1 MNIQE
6 LIRPHIRNLQ
16 PYSSARDEY
25 SGKVGVFLDANEN
38 PLGSVGGGRYERYP
52 DPHQRE
58 IKARLAKIKGVREA
72 QIFIGNGSDE
82 AIDLLFRAF
91 CEAGQDHILLN
102 PPTYGMYKVSAEING
117 VEITQ
122 VNLRPDYQLDMD
134 ALGERL
140 VEQPKLTFLCSPN
153 NPTGNLLQRVDMI
166 KVLQQSKGLVIVD
179 EAYIDFAPEA
189 TMLNLLDQYP
199 NLVVL
204 QTFSK
209 AWGMAGL
216 RCGMAFGHPE
226 VIATLNRI
234 KPPYN
239 VNQLTQEAILK
250 ALGQVAEKDAMVEE
264 ILRQR
269 AALIGQLGQ
278 LEMVEQIYPT
288 EANFVLIKVA
298 NPNRLYDALIERQI
312 IIRNRSKVTLCEGCL
327 RVTVGTQAENEQ
339 LIVELKS
346 LAKISA

>member
-1 MNIQE
+1 MNIQA
-6 LIRPHIRNLQ
+6 LIRPHIRDLK

-25 SGKVGVFLDANEN
+25 SGKVGLFLDANEN

-58 IKARLAKIKGVREA
+58 IKARLAQIKGVRAE

-82 AIDLLFRAF
+82 AIDLLLRAF

-117 VEITQ
+117 VAIK
-122 VNLRPDYQLDMD
+122 LAHLKPDYHLDMA

-153 NPTGNLLQRVDMI
+153 NPTGNLLRREDI
-166 KVLQQSKGLVIVD
+166 IAVLQQSKGLVIVD

-189 TMLNLLDQYP
+189 SSLSLLEQYP

-226 VIATLNRI
+226 VIAALNRI
-234 KPPYN
+234 KAPYN

-250 ALGQVAEKDAMVEE
+250 ALEQVEEKDAMVAE
-264 ILRQR
+264 ILAQRQ
-269 AALIGQLGQ
+269 ALIKQ
-278 LEMVEQIYPT
+278 LEQLSMVERIYPT

-298 NPNRLYDALIERQI
+298 NPNQLYDALIEKQI

-327 RVTVGTQAENEQ
+327 RITIGTQAENKQ
-339 LIVELKS
+339 LIKELKS
-346 LAKISA
+346 LAKTIA

>member
-25 SGKVGVFLDANEN
+25 SGQVGVFLDANEN

-58 IKARLAKIKGVREA
+58 IKARLAEIKGVKEE

-117 VEITQ
+117 VEIKR

-153 NPTGNLLQRVDMI
+153 NPTGNLLQRADMLS
-166 KVLQQSKGLVIVD
+166 VLAQSKGLVIVD

-189 TMLNLLDQYP
+189 TMLSLLDQYP

-226 VIATLNRI
+226 VIAALNRI

-250 ALGQVAEKDAMVEE
+250 ALAQVTEKDAMVAE
-264 ILRQR
+264 ILSQR
-269 AALIGQLGQ
+269 AALIEQLGR
-278 LEMVEQIYPT
+278 LDMVEQIYPT

-298 NPNRLYDALIERQI
+298 NPNQLYDALIERQI
-312 IIRNRSKVTLCEGCL
+312 IIRNRSKVTLCESCL
-327 RVTVGTQAENEQ
+327 RITVGTQTENEQ
-339 LIVELKS
+339 LIQELTS
-346 LAKISA
+346 LARTSV

>member
-1 MNIQE
+1 MNIQD
-6 LIRPHIRNLQ
+6 LIRPHIRDLM

-25 SGKVGVFLDANEN
+25 SGKVGVFLDANDN

-52 DPHQRE
+52 DPHQRA
-58 IKARLAKIKGVREA
+58 IKERLAEIKGVRPA

-82 AIDLLFRAF
+82 AIDLLFRTF

-117 VEITQ
+117 IEIQ
-122 VNLRPDYQLDMD
+122 SSNLTLDYQLDMA

-140 VEQPKLTFLCSPN
+140 VTEPKLTFLCSPN
-153 NPTGNLLQRVDMI
+153 NPTGNLLRREDI
-166 KVLQQSKGLVIVD
+166 ISVLEQSNGLVIVD

-189 TMLNLLDQYP
+189 TLLPLLDQYP

-226 VIATLNRI
+226 VIAAMNRI

-239 VNQLTQEAILK
+239 VNQLTQEAVLH
-250 ALGQVAEKDAMVEE
+250 ALGKLEEKETMVAE
-264 ILRQR
+264 ILVARSSLIEAL
-269 AALIGQLGQ
+269 AALEI
-278 LEMVEQIYPT
+278 VEHIFPT
-288 EANFVLIKVA
+288 DANFVLIKVA
-298 NPNRLYDALIERQI
+298 DPNAIYQALIEQQI
-312 IIRNRSKVTLCEGCL
+312 IIRNRSKVVLCEGCL
-327 RVTVGTQAENEQ
+327 RITIGSKAENEQ
-339 LIVELKS
+339 LINAMRG
-346 LAKISA
+346 LAKTIA